1 MEEAHDATGALG
13 QSELLFQNLV
23 RSVHT
28 SGPVEVLEA
37 ADRYGAAIG
46 LGKITVHL
54 VDLQQ
59 RLLVP
64 LTGGPILDVESTIAG
79 EAYRSDTL
87 RLVEGG
93 ADALSLWLP
102 LKDGADRIGV
112 VHIRTPAIDEPRLR
126 RCQTLAALL
135 ALVITSKRA
144 YSDTYVRRTR
154 ARDVQLRTEMLRAF
168 LPPRTLG
175 TRRGVSTAVLEPAYE
190 LGGDAFDHSLTR
202 DTLHAVIL
210 DAMGHDL
217 ASGLTASVAMA
228 GARSARR
235 NGADLAELTE
245 NVERALVTWLPER
258 FCTAIFAT
266 LDLSTGVFSWANCA
280 HPAPL
285 LIRRQRLVEAAL
297 ERTPELPLGLD
308 GVVADTTPRAVHR
321 VTLEPGDQVLLYTDG
336 VTEAHDSEGRM
347 FGLERF
353 ADFVIRA
360 ASADEPAPETLRR
373 LIHDIHEHQRGTFTD
388 DATIMLLE
396 WTPGGAVRGHL

>member
-1 MEEAHDATGALG
+1 VEENGEAVTPI
-13 QSELLFQNLV
+13 SERLFQDLV
-23 RSVHT
+23 RSVHEC
-28 SGPVEVLEA
+28 GPIEVLEA
-37 ADRYGAAIG
+37 ADRYGTAIG

-54 VDLQQ
+54 ADLQQ

-64 LTGGPILDVESTIAG
+64 LTGGPILDIDTTVAG
-79 EAYRSDTL
+79 EAFRSDTL
-87 RLVEGG
+87 RLIEGG
-93 ADALSLWLP
+93 AEALSLWLP
-102 LKDGADRIGV
+102 LKDGADRMGV
-112 VHIRTPAIDEPRLR
+112 LHIRTSYLDEPTLR
-126 RCQTLAALL
+126 RCQTLSSLL

-175 TRRGVSTAVLEPAYE
+175 TRRGISTAVLEPAYE
-190 LGGDAFDHSLTR
+190 LGGDAFDHSITR
-202 DTLHAVIL
+202 NTLHAVIL

-235 NGADLAELTE
+235 NGADLAELTT

-266 LDLSTGVFSWANCA
+266 LDLSTGLFSWANCA
-280 HPAPL
+280 HPEPL
-285 LIRRQRLVEAAL
+285 LIRHQRLVEGAM

-308 GVVADTTPRAVHR
+308 GIVSGTSPRTVHEIA
-321 VTLEPGDQVLLYTDG
+321 LEPGDQVLLYTDG

-373 LIHDIHEHQRGTFTD
+373 LIHAIHDHQRGSFTD

-396 WTPGGAVRGHL
+396 WTPDGVERHHR